1 MGKPERSQKVYTR
14 RKFIK
19 WIGFVTILPL
29 LYLWIRVI
37 KRDDSL
43 KLNSELIISLD
54 SISEGFNIF
63 DKVIIVKLKD
73 KLDVFSSSCTH
84 LGCTINHIDKD
95 TLVCPCHGSK
105 YDMNGNPVKGPSVK
119 ALKKLSFVVNDESKE
134 IVVDL
139 DASC

>member
-37 KRDDSL
+37 KRNDSL
-43 KLNSELIISLD
+43 ELNSDLTISLD

-63 DKVIIVKLKD
+63 DKVIVVKSKD
-73 KLDVFSSSCTH
+73 KLEVFSSSCTH
-84 LGCTINHIDKD
+84 LGCAINRIDKD
-95 TLVCPCHGSK
+95 TLVCPCHGSR
-105 YDMNGNPVKGPSVK
+105 YDKNGNPVKGPSVK
-119 ALKKLSFVVNDESKE
+119 SLKSLRFVRIDGGKE
-134 IVVDL
+134 IVVKL
-139 DASC
+139 VG